1 MNRFNILCT
10 FLFISIFIIG
20 FVTPVSGHAVYMDVT
35 QNVEIE
41 VFGYHSETDIF
52 SNENIV
58 VYAIDENGEELL
70 YIEDTLDED
79 GLYTFT
85 PKDGYEEY
93 RIKIYDDWGHQEEA
107 TINVKEGGT
116 SPGSSQLSTPIAVFA
131 GFGYLIGLAGVGML
145 ISARRKNN

>member
-85 PKDGYEEY
+85 PKDGYE
-93 RIKIYDDWGHQEEA
+93 
-107 TINVKEGGT
+107 
-116 SPGSSQLSTPIAVFA
+116 
-131 GFGYLIGLAGVGML
+131 
-145 ISARRKNN
+145 